1 MTDHEMHPQ
10 PPLVG
15 ELGIDDVMSEFE
27 RYLRLERDLSPHTV
41 RAYLSDITTLLTH
54 LESAQ
59 GLEDAPAHGGLEL
72 PASLGADPSGAPT
85 DAALSRTSPS
95 VSMSEA
101 SPTSA
106 AAQSPT
112 QAPTSTSAQS
122 PVQAPTSTSAQAPTS
137 ATAQAPM
144 STTAQSAVQPV
155 APSSVRSSGGS
166 SLPESA
172 LASST
177 GGLGPALLGAVDI
190 AVLREWLAEQYAAGL
205 SRATLARRTAC
216 ARTFTAFCHR
226 RGWMG
231 HDPGLLLGSA
241 KAGRSLPAVLDQE
254 QAHAALEVSGDGE
267 PKELRDQAIME
278 LLYATGIRVSE
289 LCALDSDDVDRD
301 RRVVRVVGKGR
312 KERSVPFGVPALRAI
327 DLWCVHGRPLWI
339 REGTGSAL
347 FLGARGGRIDAG
359 TVRRVV
365 HARLR
370 AVDGAPD
377 LGPHGLRHT
386 AATHLLEGGADLR
399 SVQEML
405 GHASLNTTQIYTH
418 VSIERLRAAYRQA
431 HPRA

>member
-1 MTDHEMHPQ
+1 MEGAEGLPAGVASKGDSGTVTDHEVPPQ
-10 PPLVG
+10 PPPNG
-15 ELGIDDVMSEFE
+15 GIGIDDVMSEFE

-41 RAYLSDITTLLTH
+41 RAYLSDINTLLAH
-54 LESAQ
+54 LEAAHSPVA
-59 GLEDAPAHGGLEL
+59 APAHASQGAGS
-72 PASLGADPSGAPT
+72 SLGT
-85 DAALSRTSPS
+85 DLPRSTVNAVSSRMSPS
-95 VSMSEA
+95 VSPLEA
-101 SPTSA
+101 SPASVTA
-106 AAQSPT
+106 LSP
-112 QAPTSTSAQS
+112 
-122 PVQAPTSTSAQAPTS
+122 
-137 ATAQAPM
+137 
-144 STTAQSAVQPV
+144 
-155 APSSVRSSGGS
+155 APSSVGS
-166 SLPESA
+166 SSSEESFA
-172 LASST
+172 TST
-177 GGLGPALLGAVDI
+177 GGLGPVLLGAVDI
-190 AVLREWLAEQYAAGL
+190 AVLREWLAGQYAAGL

-226 RGWMG
+226 RGWLA

-254 QAHAALEVSGDGE
+254 QAQAALEVSGDGE

-289 LCALDSDDVDRD
+289 LCGLDSDDVDRD
-301 RRVVRVVGKGR
+301 RRVVRVMGKGR

-339 REGTGSAL
+339 REGTGAAL

-377 LGPHGLRHT
+377 LGPHGLRHS

-418 VSIERLRAAYRQA
+418 VSIERLRTAYRQA